1 MTSDKLQENILS
13 TYFTLRLGIVILSVA
28 LPPILYFGG
37 RLGGVGL
44 LHSMSAY
51 YGEQNGLM
59 RNWFVGI
66 LWAVGSFLYL
76 YKGFSTTENVV
87 LNFAGVFAV
96 SVAMIPCNCWDGA
109 VGDSNKVH
117 AFCAVSFFLCMAFVC
132 LFCAGDTISLL
143 PDQKTK
149 DAFKR
154 RYRIIAV
161 LLVGSPA
168 AAVLVSYAL
177 DQHTS
182 YRFFIEAFGV
192 YMFAL
197 YWVVKSRELSITS
210 AETLALHGKV
220 ANQKGR
226 GVVRVEDAGQM

>member
-1 MTSDKLQENILS
+1 
-13 TYFTLRLGIVILSVA
+13 
-28 LPPILYFGG
+28 
-37 RLGGVGL
+37 
-44 LHSMSAY
+44 
-51 YGEQNGLM
+51 M

-87 LNFAGVFAV
+87 LNFAGLFAV

-117 AFCAVSFFLCMAFVC
+117 AFCAVSFFLCMAVVC
-132 LFCAGDTISLL
+132 LFCAGDTVSLL

-149 DAFKR
+149 DAFRR

-210 AETLALHGKV
+210 AETLALRGKV

-226 GVVRVEDAGQM
+226 GVVRVEDAGQR